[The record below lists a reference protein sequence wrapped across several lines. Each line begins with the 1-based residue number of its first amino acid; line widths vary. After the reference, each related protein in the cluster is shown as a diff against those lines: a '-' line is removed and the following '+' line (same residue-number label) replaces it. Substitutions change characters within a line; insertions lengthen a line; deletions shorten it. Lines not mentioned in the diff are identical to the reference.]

1 MADDRPMP
9 PPPPRPPPGS
19 RPPPLPETPKDRT
32 PRPATQEFREHLT
45 KIREERAKHGKG
57 EGMGHTVEAAPS
69 AGRPK
74 ALRDLSRRFFRCGR
88 HSIQPLQSLADLP
101 EMAEFHE
108 DFSKLVRALEDA
120 EDARVSCNQEEE
132 VKKKLEEKRQAS
144 LKAAS
149 DLERY
154 QQRIRRCVAK
164 IRTDKEPGSPGG
176 PLLEEEGKEET
187 EEKKEGEL
195 IQERNTAVVNLMEA
209 LKSEHDLVLEA
220 AGCSTQSGDAER
232 AATALRGK
240 AERATKRLEEVWTA
254 LWAADEAQDRNPALG
269 ERAPEVTDKSTV
281 REEAL
286 QQLRDFPHSIS
297 GQEVMQHTNEEFL
310 ELRSQVQQV
319 HRSSSGVAS
328 LNSVEM
334 AFCQLNEA
342 MSDLLQAVCQEKE
355 YWEQLSI
362 EKCFPSRSMID
373 AGFEEHR
380 LAAATAEC
388 LGAYR
393 DRLGMIHKLQKQMRQ
408 AQEAPQQLQR
418 GFEEAKQHRAQ
429 ILQESKKLKKAQL
442 MQEAKEL
449 YSDDRVGWL
458 ETAVGRLWRN
468 SDIDVRKRKL
478 QEKQRASW
486 QGMQNL
492 LQLSQL
498 HCPEWVPKV
507 IELCIANTTLDQG
520 RSDYSPGYRDASFLQ
535 SVLVCRKISDYTI
548 GEAFEQSRHKVFKA
562 EHVRESCVLKQIDLS
577 SAKGTKQFW
586 KLAVTHT
593 RYRHPFLVSLQAAF
607 IDTDGTGK
615 TLERVF
621 GYLHFPLAK
630 GTLDDVPI
638 EELTLFRLLSLL
650 QGSACALAYL
660 HGEKATHGDIKPSNI
675 LCSEEFQP
683 MLTDFE
689 LLIDATITS
698 GQTTTVAALGGTLD
712 FLAPELCKEGA
723 RDASKKATSKA
734 DMYSLGMTFRQAL
747 SRCRDHKGKKHGSL
761 MDDRPRET
769 FEKLDALAD
778 RMTQQVAS
786 ARPEA
791 KHIAEDPV
799 FLTHIAEEREA
810 ALHRNSKPTYWSKD
824 SSKELK
830 VCKIEEGD
838 QAFKALQD
846 ALVTHHILGGRDGG
860 EKKAGRLQVRRAWR
874 IENPLLFAKYRAEQD
889 AVRASVDSLK
899 RYGKS
904 LADPRILSRLTEAT
918 GELHSARLDASIN
931 EVYLLHGVRD
941 VGKSLLSIITSGPSK
956 SHCTGG
962 LFGLGVYF
970 AEDAA
975 KCHQYAAH
983 TKDEYFNQVPAL
995 HRHLYE
1001 NRDAHPGSGT
1011 EPVYVHYILAC
1022 RVIMGYFAMTQDG
1035 KRDALMVDGGPVWLT
1050 ETRTELAQV
1059 KGCPEGSSEKYH
1071 ALIGESGPGHER
1083 FREFMQ
1089 FKDERIY
1096 AEYLIAYSV
1105 S

>member
-1 MADDRPMP
+1 
-9 PPPPRPPPGS
+9 
-19 RPPPLPETPKDRT
+19 
-32 PRPATQEFREHLT
+32 
-45 KIREERAKHGKG
+45 
-57 EGMGHTVEAAPS
+57 MGHTVEAAPS

>member
-1 MADDRPMP
+1 
-9 PPPPRPPPGS
+9 
-19 RPPPLPETPKDRT
+19 
-32 PRPATQEFREHLT
+32 
-45 KIREERAKHGKG
+45 
-57 EGMGHTVEAAPS
+57 
-69 AGRPK
+69 
-74 ALRDLSRRFFRCGR
+74 
-88 HSIQPLQSLADLP
+88 
-101 EMAEFHE
+101 
-108 DFSKLVRALEDA
+108 
-120 EDARVSCNQEEE
+120 
-132 VKKKLEEKRQAS
+132 
-144 LKAAS
+144 
-149 DLERY
+149 
-154 QQRIRRCVAK
+154 
-164 IRTDKEPGSPGG
+164 
-176 PLLEEEGKEET
+176 
-187 EEKKEGEL
+187 
-195 IQERNTAVVNLMEA
+195 
-209 LKSEHDLVLEA
+209 
-220 AGCSTQSGDAER
+220 
-232 AATALRGK
+232 
-240 AERATKRLEEVWTA
+240 
-254 LWAADEAQDRNPALG
+254 
-269 ERAPEVTDKSTV
+269 
-281 REEAL
+281 
-286 QQLRDFPHSIS
+286 
-297 GQEVMQHTNEEFL
+297 
-310 ELRSQVQQV
+310 
-319 HRSSSGVAS
+319 
-328 LNSVEM
+328 
-334 AFCQLNEA
+334 
-342 MSDLLQAVCQEKE
+342 
-355 YWEQLSI
+355 
-362 EKCFPSRSMID
+362 
-373 AGFEEHR
+373 
-380 LAAATAEC
+380 
-388 LGAYR
+388 
-393 DRLGMIHKLQKQMRQ
+393 MIHKLQKQMRQ